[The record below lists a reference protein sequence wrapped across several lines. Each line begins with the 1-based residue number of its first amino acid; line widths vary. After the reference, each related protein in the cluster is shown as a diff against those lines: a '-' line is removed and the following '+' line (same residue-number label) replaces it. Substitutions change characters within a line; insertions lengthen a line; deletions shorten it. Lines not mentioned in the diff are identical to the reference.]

1 MKCPLLYGCWIA
13 RQREE
18 LPELSDCLK
27 EECAWW
33 NNDSF
38 MCALL
43 DIDVK
48 LKVLGLILNDI
59 KGKMPHE
66 KQFRK

>member
-1 MKCPLLYGCWIA
+1 MKCPLLYGFWIA

-33 NNDSF
+33 LEDVN
-38 MCALL
+38 MCSIRELALEL
-43 DIDVK
+43 RYTQMRLQEITF
-48 LKVLGLILNDI
+48 
-59 KGKMPHE
+59 KMPHE
-66 KQFRK
+66 EQFRK